1 MLPQL
6 LNMAFLFAGLALFL
20 VAGIGVFWQKW
31 AVLASVPALLL
42 VMSANLDRVE
52 SFKASFP
59 TSAVEAKMRELNQT
73 VDDAKEA
80 IRQIRELAVVTAEA
94 LIDLRLNSHALLTG
108 GGGTDEYSEQD
119 AFKKRVIEALK
130 RMGLP
135 EEKLNEVAR
144 SDRNVVIQFYCYAA
158 YRFGRSALPE
168 TRWREFD
175 EAYSKLLTAQ
185 AANPLSP
192 DVCQALLDSSQVDTT
207 RFADYMAD
215 FRYYVKTGEQR
226 RAEVWAHRVIWGFG
240 GLPQQ

>member
-1 MLPQL
+1 MLSQL

-94 LIDLRLNSHALLTG
+94 LIDLRLNSHALSTG

-119 AFKKRVIEALK
+119 TWHCHGNGVGR
-130 RMGLP
+130 P
-135 EEKLNEVAR
+135 
-144 SDRNVVIQFYCYAA
+144 A
-158 YRFGRSALPE
+158 YRAGCRDGSALLP
-168 TRWREFD
+168 
-175 EAYSKLLTAQ
+175 SPPL
-185 AANPLSP
+185 AARDHPARDLALSMDGLRMASVLQWSDNGSGSTDPLPRQSIG
-192 DVCQALLDSSQVDTT
+192 CSYLS
-207 RFADYMAD
+207 
-215 FRYYVKTGEQR
+215 
-226 RAEVWAHRVIWGFG
+226 
-240 GLPQQ
+240 GL